1 MSAATPTCGS
11 ATVSQATQLQGAHT
25 GPVDANGGGLVA
37 DGARVSGIPGLRF
50 RAFADWTA
58 SVWQGWQD
66 TANAVRCN
74 HPPGS
79 NPRSSAAQLRL
90 PVRRLSMYNLLQA
103 AAQEGVKHLVY
114 LSSLAVMTGYPE
126 DLAVDEDWRPLPKGD
141 SPGLAEYLGE
151 VVCRE
156 FAREGKVHV
165 VVLRLGKVV
174 QAEGTAEQPFQ
185 PLWVAQADVVH
196 AVSLALSAQ
205 LNKNGP
211 RLGAWSVFHI
221 LSGSRRVRYSIDKAR
236 RLLGYR
242 PHVAGGER

>member
-1 MSAATPTCGS
+1 
-11 ATVSQATQLQGAHT
+11 
-25 GPVDANGGGLVA
+25 
-37 DGARVSGIPGLRF
+37 
-50 RAFADWTA
+50 
-58 SVWQGWQD
+58 
-66 TANAVRCN
+66 
-74 HPPGS
+74 
-79 NPRSSAAQLRL
+79 
-90 PVRRLSMYNLLQA
+90 MYDLLQA
-103 AAQEGVKHLVY
+103 AAQEGVKHLIY

-174 QAEGTAEQPFQ
+174 QAEGTTGQPFDL
-185 PLWVAQADVVH
+185 LWVEQADVVQ

-205 LNKNGP
+205 LDKNGP

-221 LSGSRRVRYSIDKAR
+221 LSGSRRVRYSIDKAK

-242 PHVAGGER
+242 PHVVGGER